1 MANPANQYQDSD
13 KVHLFLSYFGIFS
26 LIPFF
31 MFKSQKAE
39 PQKEYVYW
47 HAAQG
52 LGFLVVMVVLEI
64 AITVL
69 NIILIPMHLGLVAT
83 LLSLGIMVVGLG
95 GMIFGWIKAFGG
107 ERWEMPVAS
116 KIAGMIRG

>member
-1 MANPANQYQDSD
+1 MANANQYQDGD

-31 MFKSQKAE
+31 VFKSQKTEA
-39 PQKEYVYW
+39 QKEYVYW
-47 HAAQG
+47 HACQG
-52 LGFLVVMVVLEI
+52 LGFLIVMVVLEV
-64 AITVL
+64 AMTVL

-83 LLSLGIMVVGLG
+83 LLSLGLMIAGLG
-95 GMIFGWIKAFGG
+95 GMILGWIKAFGG
-107 ERWEMPVAS
+107 EKWEMPVAS